1 MKRNTLTGL
10 ALVAGLALGGCAEEA
25 TAPNL
30 LDDALT
36 YHAAIIAADATLED
50 LALARAPLNFEPGAY
65 LAPGS
70 APAGRPGGG
79 MGVGGPLS
87 GTRSVTFFD
96 EGGTEQ
102 PGYDALTTASIRY
115 VLDVAGDVKRGAWS
129 GSVARTRTMT
139 VSGLLGE
146 EKTRIHDGTG
156 TEKVDRSR
164 TLDDGSGA
172 TFSLAG
178 TFAHVGVEVPVPG
191 SESRYPLRGTVT
203 RTLKVAVVNG
213 PKGDVSRD
221 VTVVITF
228 DGDNTA
234 TAIVNGEAHEI
245 DLDAR
250 PGVFPLRGRFGGKGG

>member
-1 MKRNTLTGL
+1 MKRKTLTGL
-10 ALVAGLALGGCAEEA
+10 ALATGLALGGCAEEA

-30 LDDALT
+30 LDKALT
-36 YHAAIIAADATLED
+36 YHAAVIAADATLED
-50 LALARAPLNFEPGAY
+50 LALASASLAFGPGAQ

-70 APAGRPGGG
+70 GPAGRPGGG

-96 EGGTEQ
+96 EGGNEQ
-102 PGYDALTTASIRY
+102 PAYDALTTASIRY
-115 VLDVAGDVKRGAWS
+115 VLDIAGDVKRGAWS
-129 GSVARTRTMT
+129 GSVARTRALT

-156 TEKVDRSR
+156 TEKVVRSR
-164 TLDDGSGA
+164 TLDDGSDA
-172 TFSLAG
+172 TFSLDG
-178 TFAHVGVEVPVPG
+178 TFALAGVEVPVPG
-191 SESRYPLRGTVT
+191 SDPRYPLRGTIT
-203 RTLKVAVVNG
+203 RTMKVGVVNG

-234 TAIVNGEAHEI
+234 TAVVNGEAHEI
-245 DLDAR
+245 DLDTR